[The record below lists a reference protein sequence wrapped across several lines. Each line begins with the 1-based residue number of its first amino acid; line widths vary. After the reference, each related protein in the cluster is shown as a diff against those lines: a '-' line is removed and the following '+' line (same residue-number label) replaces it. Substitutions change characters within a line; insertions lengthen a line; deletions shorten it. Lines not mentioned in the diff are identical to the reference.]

1 MVSVQDTVNDASVL
15 AAVLRGRRLA
25 RGGRLLLLAAFALV
39 IAGLADLASLWM
51 LSQTVPTTW
60 EEQPLLLG
68 LGAAFIA
75 LALLLAGVAF
85 WMQARGARLAR
96 TTPAA
101 FLSPADERRVT
112 EEIRRFEARSSGEI
126 VVHLCGRSRT
136 GAIMRDA
143 AETFSR
149 LGLARTQERNAVLF
163 FIAVRDHRFAVLGDR
178 GIDEAV
184 PPGFW
189 DEVVGGVQRHFG
201 EGRFAD
207 GLVAGIDL
215 AGEALARYFPPRPDD
230 RNELPDAISRT

>member
-1 MVSVQDTVNDASVL
+1 MAKRVELDAPGL
-15 AAVLRGRRLA
+15 DAILRGRRLV
-25 RGGRLLLLAAFALV
+25 RWGRLLILVASALV
-39 IAGLADLASLWM
+39 VAGLADLASLWLM
-51 LSQTVPTTW
+51 SQQVPTTW

-68 LGAAFIA
+68 LGAVFLAFA
-75 LALLLAGVAF
+75 LVLAGLGLWV
-85 WMQARGARLAR
+85 QARGARRAR
-96 TTPAA
+96 TTPAS
-101 FLSPADERRVT
+101 FLPLDEERRVT

-143 AETFSR
+143 TETFTR
-149 LGLARTQERNAVLF
+149 LGLSRTRDRNAVLF

-178 GIDEAV
+178 GIDERV

-189 DEVVGGVQRHFG
+189 DEVVGRVQRHFG
-201 EGRFAD
+201 EGRFGD

-230 RNELPDAISRT
+230 RNELPDAVSRT